1 LKVECAGMGFKESP
15 RLLLLFFPRFSNLCG
30 FIFVGKLDLF
40 VIINLYRKIIIMKD
54 IINALQN
61 SVKNIKNIPAA
72 PIFDDSNIKA
82 EFSKMG
88 LPEKFVNS
96 AIEELRIKHNEIHGN
111 NVEKIA
117 RIILSEIIPVLGGIE
132 EFSSLIRTIKS
143 EEIEN
148 SKVKFTN
155 KELENVD
162 NKEAQAFIEKVKILY
177 NNNNEQVSDIV
188 EKLNFYSYSTLN
200 NFIRDNKE
208 IFPKRN

>member
-1 LKVECAGMGFKESP
+1 MKE
-15 RLLLLFFPRFSNLCG
+15 
-30 FIFVGKLDLF
+30 
-40 VIINLYRKIIIMKD
+40 

-143 EEIEN
+143 EQIEN
-148 SKVKFTN
+148 SKVKFTT

-208 IFPKRN
+208 IFPKR

>member
-1 LKVECAGMGFKESP
+1 
-15 RLLLLFFPRFSNLCG
+15 
-30 FIFVGKLDLF
+30 
-40 VIINLYRKIIIMKD
+40 MKD

-61 SVKNIKNIPAA
+61 SVKNIKNIPSS

-88 LPEKFVNS
+88 LPEKYVDN
-96 AIEELRIKHNEIHGN
+96 AIEELRNKHNEIHGN
-111 NVEKIA
+111 NIQKIA
-117 RIILSEIIPVLGGIE
+117 RIILTEIIPVLGGME

-143 EEIEN
+143 EEIES
-148 SKVKFTN
+148 SKVKFTA

-162 NKEAQAFIEKVKILY
+162 NKESQAFIQKVKILY
-177 NNNNEQVSDIV
+177 DNNKQVSDIV
-188 EKLNFYSYSTLN
+188 EKLNFYSYATLN

>member
-1 LKVECAGMGFKESP
+1 
-15 RLLLLFFPRFSNLCG
+15 
-30 FIFVGKLDLF
+30 
-40 VIINLYRKIIIMKD
+40 MKD

-61 SVKNIKNIPAA
+61 SVKNIKNIPSS

-96 AIEELRIKHNEIHGN
+96 AIEELRNKHNEIHGN
-111 NVEKIA
+111 NIQKIA
-117 RIILSEIIPVLGGIE
+117 RIILTEIIPVLGGME

-143 EEIEN
+143 EEIES
-148 SKVKFTN
+148 SKVKFTA
-155 KELENVD
+155 KELENVN

-177 NNNNEQVSDIV
+177 DNNKQVSDIV
-188 EKLNFYSYSTLN
+188 EKLNFYSYVTLN

-208 IFPKRN
+208 VFPKRN

>member
-1 LKVECAGMGFKESP
+1 
-15 RLLLLFFPRFSNLCG
+15 
-30 FIFVGKLDLF
+30 
-40 VIINLYRKIIIMKD
+40 MKD

-61 SVKNIKNIPAA
+61 SVKNIKNIPSS
-72 PIFDDSNIKA
+72 PIFDDSNIKS
-82 EFSKMG
+82 EFLKMG
-88 LPEKFVNS
+88 LPEKYIDN
-96 AIEELRIKHNEIHGN
+96 AIEELRNKHNEIHGN
-111 NVEKIA
+111 NIQKLA
-117 RIILSEIIPVLGGIE
+117 RIILTEIIPVLGGME

-143 EEIEN
+143 EEIES

-177 NNNNEQVSDIV
+177 NNNKQVSDIV
-188 EKLNFYSYSTLN
+188 EKLNFYSYATLN